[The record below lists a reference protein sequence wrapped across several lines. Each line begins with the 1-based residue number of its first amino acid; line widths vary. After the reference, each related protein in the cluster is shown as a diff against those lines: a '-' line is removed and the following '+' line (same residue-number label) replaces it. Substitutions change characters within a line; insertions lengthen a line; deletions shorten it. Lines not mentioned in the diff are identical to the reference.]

1 MSGLNLSIVVE
12 LVDRFVKP
20 ARAVAGVS
28 ARMTDGLVRAHREMT
43 RLATAKDAAA
53 GFARMK
59 KRALEATASW
69 KQAEAEVRR
78 LARAMKNGGDAH
90 LARELEKARARAGA
104 LKREAR
110 QADIELERMRRRLRE
125 AGLGADGMARGVGRL
140 SASLREAERRM
151 QRLATAQARLEH
163 LTNEWDRAT
172 QRAANAAL
180 IAGGMERVG
189 HRMVSALTGPAEAAV
204 SFEEAMADVRKVVNF
219 DAPGQFRAMGRDILA
234 LSTRLPM
241 AASGIAAIVAAAGQ
255 AGIARKDLM
264 RFAEDA
270 AKMGVAFDLP
280 AEQAGRIM
288 ANWRAGL
295 KLTQRETELLADAVN
310 HLSNNMNAQAADLAQ
325 VISRVGGVAKAAGL
339 ATPQIASLGAALLS
353 SGAGPEIAATALKN
367 LTMALSA
374 GDAATA
380 MQKQALAALGFD
392 AGSLAARMQTDAK
405 GAILDVFRAMAA
417 LPAEQQSAA
426 LRQLFGLESVGAIA
440 PLLTNL
446 DNLAQAFRLT
456 AREADYAGS
465 AQAEYAVR
473 AKTTANAMQLFRN
486 RLDRLMI
493 RFGERMLPA
502 LNRLMDGLAPIIDAI
517 GGLAERFPTA
527 TSLALGM
534 AGVLGM
540 LALAIAPVI
549 TAVVSLSAALAW
561 LRKSAQQARVAAMLD
576 AAGRGAGKG
585 GKGGWK
591 GMAGRLAGAGRFLR
605 GKGGMIGAGLAALDV
620 GATLMSDAPD
630 KAATVARDLGGIGGA
645 MAGAAAGAAIG
656 SVVPGIGTAIGGLIG
671 SILGGMG
678 GDAMGLKL
686 AGLFD
691 SDGKPTAIANQKPVI
706 HQDNR
711 ATYQVHVN
719 VRGGD
724 PEAVKQAVREA
735 LAAREHEHA
744 ARFRSAAFDA
754 QGAW

>member
-1 MSGLNLSIVVE
+1 
-12 LVDRFVKP
+12 
-20 ARAVAGVS
+20 
-28 ARMTDGLVRAHREMT
+28 
-43 RLATAKDAAA
+43 
-53 GFARMK
+53 
-59 KRALEATASW
+59 
-69 KQAEAEVRR
+69 
-78 LARAMKNGGDAH
+78 
-90 LARELEKARARAGA
+90 
-104 LKREAR
+104 
-110 QADIELERMRRRLRE
+110 MR
-125 AGLGADGMARGVGRL
+125 
-140 SASLREAERRM
+140 
-151 QRLATAQARLEH
+151 RLATAQARLEH

-204 SFEEAMADVRKVVNF
+204 SFEEAMADVRKVVDFAN
-219 DAPGQFRAMGRDILA
+219 PGQFRAMGRDILA

-241 AASGIAAIVAAAGQ
+241 AASGIASIVAAAGQ

-392 AGSLAARMQTDAK
+392 AGSLAARMQTDAE

-417 LPAEQQSAA
+417 LPAEKQSAA
-426 LRQLFGLESVGAIA
+426 LRQLFGLESMGAIA

-465 AQAEYAVR
+465 AGAEYAVR

-576 AAGRGAGKG
+576 AVDGASGKRAGKS
-585 GKGGWK
+585 GKGGGWK
-591 GMAGRLAGAGRFLR
+591 GLGGKLAGAGRFLR
-605 GKGGMIGAGLAALDV
+605 GGLLGKGGMIGAGLAALDI
-620 GATLMSDAPD
+620 GATLMSDAPN

-656 SVVPGIGTAIGGLIG
+656 SVVPVVGTAIGGLIG

-678 GDAMGLKL
+678 GDALGVKL

-691 SDGKPTAIANQKPVI
+691 SGGKPTAIANHKPVI

-719 VRGGD
+719 VHGGD
-724 PEAVKQAVREA
+724 PEAVKQAVHEA
-735 LAAREHEHA
+735 LASREEAHA